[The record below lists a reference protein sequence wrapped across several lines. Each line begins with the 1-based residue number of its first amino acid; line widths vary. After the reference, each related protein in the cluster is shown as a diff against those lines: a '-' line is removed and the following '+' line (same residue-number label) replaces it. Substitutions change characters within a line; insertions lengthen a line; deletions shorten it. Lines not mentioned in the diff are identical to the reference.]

1 MSVSMQQIA
10 TDAPQ
15 LDANDLVT
23 AKHMADTLHRHYP
36 GHLWAVTC
44 DGSKGVATIRNLML
58 SGNMGYTLHLP
69 RIYSASEWD
78 KRVLMA
84 GGEILER
91 YRVMRA
97 SLDRAHSQIMTLPT
111 DFAGR
116 IAVERD

>member
-1 MSVSMQQIA
+1 MSNSMQNMA
-10 TDAPQ
+10 TDAPE
-15 LDANDLVT
+15 LDANDLVM
-23 AKHMADTLHRHYP
+23 AKHMADTLHKHYP

-44 DGSKGVATIRNLML
+44 DGPKGIATIRNLML
-58 SGNMGYTLHLP
+58 SGNMGYVLHLST
-69 RIYSASEWD
+69 IYSASEWD

-97 SLDRAHSQIMTLPT
+97 GLDRTMNQILSAPT

-116 IAVERD
+116 IVAEHD